1 MGGPQSHCHAPEDPH
16 GHDQSAQVKHSA
28 MVSNIFD
35 GQIVLAGGMGGGAYH
50 GLVNAGITPYLT
62 DIANAD
68 DAVARYL
75 GGTMPYLTILFLD
88 SCQGSI

>member
-75 GGTMPYLTILFLD
+75 GGTMP
-88 SCQGSI
+88 